1 MWDIT
6 GMPDLPT
13 LYSFVETPIFTRR
26 ITELASS
33 ETLEAIQ
40 SELLEDPERW
50 PIVRGMRGARK
61 GRVADPK
68 SPRGKSGS
76 YRYIYLYLPHAGRIH
91 LLFLF
96 GKNEQSDLSPAQT
109 KTFGQIIARIKE
121 EASHGQE
128 K

>member
-1 MWDIT
+1 MSESPI
-6 GMPDLPT
+6 
-13 LYSFVETPIFTRR
+13 YFSFVETPIFTKR
-26 ITELASS
+26 ITDLASP

-40 SELLEDPERW
+40 ADLIEDPERW
-50 PIVRGMRGARK
+50 PVIKGLRGARK

-76 YRYIYLYLPHAGRIH
+76 FRYIYLYLPIAGRIH

-96 GKNEQSDLSPAQT
+96 AKNEQSNLSPAQA
-109 KTFGQIIARIKE
+109 KAFAQIVERIKE

-128 K
+128 D

>member
-1 MWDIT
+1 
-6 GMPDLPT
+6 MPDSPV
-13 LYSFVETPIFTRR
+13 LYSFVETPIFTKR
-26 ITELASS
+26 ITELASP

-40 SELLEDPERW
+40 AELLEDPERW
-50 PIVRGMRGARK
+50 PVVRGLRGARK

-109 KTFGQIIARIKE
+109 KAFGQIIVRIKE

-128 K
+128 D

>member
-1 MWDIT
+1 MSESPI
-6 GMPDLPT
+6 
-13 LYSFVETPIFTRR
+13 YFSFVETPIFTKR
-26 ITELASS
+26 ITELASP

-40 SELLEDPERW
+40 ADLIEDPERW
-50 PIVRGMRGARK
+50 PVIKGLRGARK

-76 YRYIYLYLPHAGRIH
+76 FRYIYLYLPIAGHIY

-96 GKNEQSDLSPAQT
+96 AKNEQSDLSPAQA
-109 KTFGQIIARIKE
+109 KAFAQVVERIKE

-128 K
+128 D

>member
-1 MWDIT
+1 
-6 GMPDLPT
+6 MPDPPI
-13 LYSFVETPIFTRR
+13 LYSFVETPIFTKR
-26 ITELASS
+26 IIELASS

-40 SELLEDPERW
+40 AELIEDPVRW
-50 PIVRGMRGARK
+50 PVVKGLRGARK

-76 YRYIYLYLPHAGRIH
+76 FRYIYLYLPHAGRIH

-96 GKNEQSDLSPAQT
+96 AKNEQSDLSATQA
-109 KTFGQIIARIKE
+109 KAFGQLIAKIKE

-128 K
+128 D

>member
-1 MWDIT
+1 
-6 GMPDLPT
+6 MPEPPV
-13 LYSFVETPIFTRR
+13 LYNFVETPIFTKR
-26 ITELASS
+26 ITEMASS

-40 SELLEDPERW
+40 TDLVEDPERW
-50 PIVRGMRGARK
+50 PVVKGLHGARK

-76 YRYIYLYLPHAGRIH
+76 FRYIYLYLPHAGRIH

-96 GKNEQSDLSPAQT
+96 AKNEQSDLSPAQT
-109 KTFGQIIARIKE
+109 KSFSQIVAKIKK

-128 K
+128 EN

>member
-1 MWDIT
+1 MAN
-6 GMPDLPT
+6 PPV
-13 LYSFVETPIFTRR
+13 LYSFVETPIFTKR

-40 SELLEDPERW
+40 AELIEDPERW
-50 PIVRGMRGARK
+50 PIVKGLHGARK

-76 YRYIYLYLPHAGRIH
+76 FRYIYLYLPHAGRIH

-96 GKNEQSDLSPAQT
+96 AKNEQSDLSATQA
-109 KTFGQIIARIKE
+109 KAFGQLIARIKE

-128 K
+128 D

>member
-1 MWDIT
+1 
-6 GMPDLPT
+6 MPESSV
-13 LYSFVETPIFTRR
+13 LYNFVETPIFTKR

-40 SELLEDPERW
+40 AELIEDPVRW
-50 PIVRGMRGARK
+50 PVIKGLRGARK

-76 YRYIYLYLPHAGRIH
+76 FRYIYLYLPHAGRIH

-96 GKNEQSDLSPAQT
+96 AKNEQSDLSMTQA
-109 KTFGQIIARIKE
+109 KAFGQLIAKIKE
-121 EASHGQE
+121 EASPHGQE
-128 K
+128 D

>member
-1 MWDIT
+1 
-6 GMPDLPT
+6 MPDLPT

>member
-6 GMPDLPT
+6 RMPDPPV

-26 ITELASS
+26 ITELASP

-40 SELLEDPERW
+40 AELLEDPERW
-50 PIVRGMRGARK
+50 PVIRGLRGARK

-76 YRYIYLYLPHAGRIH
+76 FRYIYLYLPLAGRIH

-109 KTFGQIIARIKE
+109 KAFGQVIARIKE

-128 K
+128 D

>member
-1 MWDIT
+1 
-6 GMPDLPT
+6 MPDPPV
-13 LYSFVETPIFTRR
+13 LYTFVETPIFTRR
-26 ITELASS
+26 ITELASP

-40 SELLEDPERW
+40 AELIEDPERW
-50 PIVRGMRGARK
+50 PVVRGLRGARK

-96 GKNEQSDLSPAQT
+96 GKNEQSDLSSAQT
-109 KTFGQIIARIKE
+109 KAFGQIIARIKE

-128 K
+128 D

>member
-1 MWDIT
+1 
-6 GMPDLPT
+6 MPELPV
-13 LYSFVETPIFTRR
+13 LYNFVETPIFTKR
-26 ITELASS
+26 ITEMASS

-40 SELLEDPERW
+40 TDLVEDPESW
-50 PIVRGMRGARK
+50 PVVKGLHGARK

-76 YRYIYLYLPHAGRIH
+76 FRYIYLYLPHAGRIH

-96 GKNEQSDLSPAQT
+96 AKNEQSDLSPAQT
-109 KTFGQIIARIKE
+109 KSFSQIVAKIKK

-128 K
+128 EN